1 MDEYDFNPYRE
12 LPARISPIEFEQF
25 CMETLRAYAER
36 EALQDFEIKHNQKVD
51 AYDSTYQIDVL
62 AEYTALGCKN
72 TVIIECKKH
81 SRSIERAVVAELYAK
96 LQSIGAQ
103 KAILISTSG
112 FQSDAVKY
120 AKTHGIALWQVCD
133 RMIKHM
139 SAAASRELPPY
150 VLFEFEME
158 QYLPKFI
165 MLDWDLGADYPYD
178 ELYPTEEMYTTAR
191 AKVRET
197 HLLSRRKTNI

>member
-1 MDEYDFNPYRE
+1 MAEFDFNPYRE
-12 LPARISPIEFEQF
+12 LPVRITPIEFEQF

-36 EALQDFEIKHNQKVD
+36 EALQNFEIKHNQKVD

-62 AEYTALGCKN
+62 AEYTALGCKH
-72 TVIIECKKH
+72 TIIIECKKH

-120 AKTHGIALWQVCD
+120 AKIHGIALWQICD
-133 RMIKHM
+133 RIIKHM
-139 SAAASRELPPY
+139 SAAASRDLPPHILY
-150 VLFEFEME
+150 QLEME
-158 QYLPKFI
+158 QYLPKYI
-165 MLDWDLGADYPYD
+165 MLDWDCDADYPYD
-178 ELYPTEEMYTTAR
+178 ELYPTEDMYNTAR
-191 AKVRET
+191 AKVRESHMNT
-197 HLLSRRKTNI
+197 RR